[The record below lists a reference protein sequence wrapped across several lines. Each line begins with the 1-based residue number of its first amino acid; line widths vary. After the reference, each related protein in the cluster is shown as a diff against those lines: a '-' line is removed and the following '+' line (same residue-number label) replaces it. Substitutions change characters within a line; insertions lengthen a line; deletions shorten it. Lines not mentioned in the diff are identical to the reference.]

1 MQSAEWGRGDVR
13 KISFYIEPF
22 APAGLFLL
30 FFSWESAARTAV
42 ICSVLAHELSHLAA
56 MKLCCGRVE
65 RVRITAFG
73 ISLGFSAPKTYG
85 EELFVAAAG
94 PLASFAFAALG
105 HFCGGAFGGEAFSFS
120 LFLGLINLLPF
131 EGFDG
136 GRIIFAAFAFL
147 FGERTGACVCRA
159 LSYASLFAAWVLAVY
174 IFFYSG
180 VNFAL
185 LLFCAYIFVFT
196 VIKKDCNFAR
206 KMVQ

>member
-1 MQSAEWGRGDVR
+1 MGAGRCEKDFLLHRAFCAGRAFSALFFLGKRGTHGRYMLCACAR
-13 KISFYIEPF
+13 AF
-22 APAGLFLL
+22 APCGN
-30 FFSWESAARTAV
+30 EAV
-42 ICSVLAHELSHLAA
+42 LW
-56 MKLCCGRVE
+56 RVE

-159 LSYASLFAAWVLAVY
+159 LSYASLFAAWVIAVY

>member
-1 MQSAEWGRGDVR
+1 MK

-30 FFSWESAARTAV
+30 FFSWELTARVAV
-42 ICSVLAHELSHLAA
+42 VCSVLVHELAHLAA
-56 MKLCCGRVE
+56 VKLCGGKTE

-85 EELFVAAAG
+85 EEAFVAAAG

-105 HFCGGAFGGEAFSFS
+105 HFCGGAFGGEVLSFS

-136 GRIIFAAFAFL
+136 GRIIGASVSSL
-147 FGERTGACVCRA
+147 FGERAGARVCSA
-159 LSYASLFAAWVLAVY
+159 LSYACLFAAWVIAVY

-196 VIKKDCNFAR
+196 VIKKDCNSEN
-206 KMVQ
+206 KVI

>member
-1 MQSAEWGRGDVR
+1 MK

-30 FFSWESAARTAV
+30 FFSWEPEARVAV
-42 ICSVLAHELSHLAA
+42 VCSVLVHELAHLLAV
-56 MKLCCGRVE
+56 KICGGKTE

-85 EELFVAAAG
+85 EEAFVAAAG
-94 PLASFAFAALG
+94 PAASFAFAALG
-105 HFCGGAFGGEAFSFS
+105 YFRGGAFGGEALSFS

-136 GRIIFAAFAFL
+136 GRIICATLSPL
-147 FGERTGACVCRA
+147 FGERAGAQVCSA
-159 LSYASLFAAWVLAVY
+159 LAYACLFSAWVLGVY

-196 VIKKDCNFAR
+196 VIKKDCNSANNMI
-206 KMVQ
+206 K

>member
-1 MQSAEWGRGDVR
+1 MKSEECRMK

-30 FFSWESAARTAV
+30 FFSWESVARTAV
-42 ICSVLAHELSHLAA
+42 ICSVLVHEAAHLAA
-56 MKLCCGRVE
+56 MKLFRGRVE

-73 ISLGFSAPKTYG
+73 ISLGFSPPKTYG
-85 EELFVAAAG
+85 EEAFTAAAG
-94 PLASFAFAALG
+94 PAASFAFAALG
-105 HFCGGAFGGEAFSFS
+105 FFRGGAFGGQALSFS

-136 GRIIFAAFAFL
+136 GRIIYAAASAA
-147 FGERTGACVCRA
+147 FGERTGEYVCHA
-159 LSYASLFAAWVLAVY
+159 FSYACLFAAWVLAVY

-185 LLFCAYIFVFT
+185 LLFCAYIFVFG
-196 VIKKDCNFAR
+196 VIKKDCNFTN
-206 KMVQ
+206 KMLQ

>member
-1 MQSAEWGRGDVR
+1 MG

-22 APAGLFLL
+22 APSGLFLL
-30 FFSWESAARTAV
+30 FFSWERTARVAV
-42 ICSVLAHELSHLAA
+42 ICSVLVHELAHLAA
-56 MKLCCGRVE
+56 VKFCGGRTE

-85 EELFVAAAG
+85 EEVLVAAAG
-94 PLASFAFAALG
+94 PAASFAFAALG
-105 HFCGGAFGGEAFSFS
+105 YFFGGDFGGEALSFS

-136 GRIIFAAFAFL
+136 GRIIGAAVSSS
-147 FGERTGACVCRA
+147 FGERAGARVCSA
-159 LSYASLFAAWVLAVY
+159 LSYVCLFSAWVLGVY

-196 VIKKDCNFAR
+196 VIKKDCNSENNMI
-206 KMVQ
+206 K